1 MAKAPDVEKSV
12 IPELWETPEGWERLK
27 PLFGGAMQQPEKQR
41 ARYIDEVC
49 GDDLELRDGLLRLL
63 RANQDSI
70 SKGDGPIVDLHGLFS
85 AAKSAFTEG
94 ELVSN
99 QFRIVRLIGSGGMG
113 DVYEAIDL
121 ELGGRIALK
130 TIRPEIAS
138 NPRTLAHFKKEVV
151 LAQRISGPHV
161 CRIHAFHPPTD
172 SAGRTAFL
180 TMEFLEGV
188 TLADKIRESGPLP
201 WRQVKTIALEI
212 CEGLRVMH
220 EAGIIHRDLKSRNVM
235 LANRNGAVS
244 AVVMDFGL
252 AHEVRSATS
261 ETATDASAEQG
272 VAGTIDYMA
281 PEQFAGDSL
290 TPAADI
296 FALGVVMYELA
307 TGRHPFPS
315 GTILQAAIRRGQRPP
330 APSSIQK
337 GLSHRCDEI
346 VCRCLEFDPKKR
358 YRSVNEVAEALKS
371 SPVSVSRLREEIAPI
386 PRRRLLASAILS
398 FLVIAA
404 AIGYIVYRTSRY
416 VPPSAEAKRWYDRGL
431 SALRE
436 GTYLQAVNAFKMAV
450 QHDKGFL
457 LAHARLAEAWQELD
471 FTGPAQTEMLAA
483 SVPEQESILPDLDR
497 KYVEAVRTT
506 LTQNFSGAVE
516 RYKDI
521 LNDLPDEQRAYGYVD
536 LGRAYEKVGDLKDAA
551 QSYEHAAGLSPENPA
566 PFVHLGILKSRQM
579 DMKGGEAAFQRA
591 DSLYEAESNLEGR
604 AEVAYQRGYAA
615 NVRGDSEKAKTY
627 LNISLEIAR
636 QIPNVQLEV
645 RTLGQMSD
653 AEDGDKAIELAKEE
667 IQVAQENEIEY
678 WATDGLNRLG
688 TAYFS
693 KEDFADAERSHLQA
707 LKQSKKNGH
716 PKLEAN
722 ANFGLASIRDQQG
735 RWDESIPLARAAL
748 QYYESFAFMSLAAG
762 ASELI
767 IRGEEGKGDTTQALQ
782 SANESLQLARRWN
795 DPAWIEIAEESV
807 GRILLGLEK
816 FPDALTHFEEALKAG
831 RSINQNVAYQQ
842 FHCADALWRLGRYE
856 EAEDILR
863 SIPAD
868 AVSRSDVASAIAIAR
883 AEILLSKRRFR
894 EALNTSEQALEKFP
908 DLAPQNRAELA
919 RVEALA
925 ESERGQ
931 AKKAQSK
938 AQELDVLAREQ
949 SNEELIASA
958 NLVQAMVHLNS
969 RLPDQARAEAE
980 AANQYFHAKG
990 KEESEW
996 LSLYCIALAYKDSG
1010 DTGSSSMNAKKALAL
1025 LAALE
1030 HTWGPPTYRLYLTRP
1045 DNQEAFQTMKRLSKS

>member
-1 MAKAPDVEKSV
+1 MAKAPNVEKSV
-12 IPELWETPEGWERLK
+12 TPELWETPEGWERLK
-27 PLFGGAMQQPEKQR
+27 PLFGGAMQQPEEQR
-41 ARYIDEVC
+41 ARYIDELC
-49 GDDLELRDGLLRLL
+49 GDDLELRDAALRLL

-70 SKGDGPIVDLHGLFS
+70 SKGDGPILDFHSLFS
-85 AAKSAFTEG
+85 TAKAAFTEG

-138 NPRTLAHFKKEVV
+138 NPRTLAHFKKEVL

-201 WRQVKTIALEI
+201 WSEVKTIALEI

-252 AHEVRSATS
+252 AHEVTSTTS
-261 ETATDASAEQG
+261 ETATDASAAQG

-281 PEQFAGDSL
+281 PEQFAGDPL

-330 APSSIQK
+330 APSSIRK
-337 GLSHRCDEI
+337 GLPHRCDEI
-346 VCRCLEFDPKKR
+346 VCRCLEFDRKKR
-358 YRSVNEVAEALKS
+358 YGSVKEVAEALKS

-386 PRRRLLASAILS
+386 PKRRLLVLGIFS
-398 FLVIAA
+398 FLVIASA
-404 AIGYIVYRTSRY
+404 VGYIVYRSTRY
-416 VPPSAEAKRWYDRGL
+416 VPPSAEARRWYDRGL

-450 QHDKGFL
+450 QHDKRFL

-483 SVPEQESILPDLDR
+483 SVPEQESVLPDIDR

-506 LTQNFSGAVE
+506 LTQDFSGAVE

-536 LGRAYEKVGDLKDAA
+536 LGRAYEKIGDLKDAV
-551 QSYEHAAGLSPENPA
+551 QSYEHAASLTPENPA

-579 DMKGGEAAFQRA
+579 DMNGGEAAFQKA
-591 DSLYEAESNLEGR
+591 DSLYQAEGNLEGR

-615 NVRGDSEKAKTY
+615 NVRGDSAKARTY
-627 LNISLEIAR
+627 LETSLQIAG
-636 QIPNVQLEV
+636 QIPSVQLEV
-645 RTLGQMSD
+645 RTLAQMSD

-678 WATDGLNRLG
+678 WATDGFNRLG

-693 KEDFADAERSHLQA
+693 KEAFADAERSHLQA

-735 RWDESIPLARAAL
+735 RWDESIPLAREAL
-748 QYYESFAFMSLAAG
+748 QYYESFAYMSMAAE
-762 ASELI
+762 ATDLI
-767 IRGEEGKGDTTQALQ
+767 IRGEEGKGDFNRALK
-782 SANESLQLARRWN
+782 SANELLQLARKWE
-795 DPAWIEIAEESV
+795 DPASIQTAEESV
-807 GRILLGLEK
+807 GNILLDLER
-816 FPDALTHFEEALKAG
+816 FPDALTHYEEALKASRLTNG
-831 RSINQNVAYQQ
+831 NVAYQEM
-842 FHCADALWRLGRYE
+842 HCADTLWRLGRYS
-856 EAEDILR
+856 EAEDMLA
-863 SIPAD
+863 SIPAQT
-868 AVSRSDVASAIAIAR
+868 ASRSDIASSSELIRAQMRLSQRRYSDALSLSRQALSRFGDMPASQIAELERVETISEAQLGQIKQAQKD
-883 AEILLSKRRFR
+883 AEKLLSLALQQSDEGLVA
-894 EALNTSEQALEKFP
+894 EASM
-908 DLAPQNRAELA
+908 
-919 RVEALA
+919 ALA
-925 ESERGQ
+925 VVDLQ
-931 AKKAQSK
+931 AH
-938 AQELDVLAREQ
+938 
-949 SNEELIASA
+949 I
-958 NLVQAMVHLNS
+958 
-969 RLPDQARAEAE
+969 PDQALQMAE
-980 AANQYFHAKG
+980 AADRYFSSKG
-990 KEESEW
+990 EKESEW
-996 LSLYCIALAYKDSG
+996 LSLYYVSKACKASG
-1010 DTGSSSMNAKKALAL
+1010 DIAGSSAYAKKSIDILDQ
-1025 LAALE
+1025 LE
-1030 HTWGPPTYRLYLTRP
+1030 QTWSPPAYHQFATRP
-1045 DNQEAFQTMKRLSKS
+1045 DHQIVLQELVKLRST

>member
-1 MAKAPDVEKSV
+1 
-12 IPELWETPEGWERLK
+12 
-27 PLFGGAMQQPEKQR
+27 
-41 ARYIDEVC
+41 
-49 GDDLELRDGLLRLL
+49 
-63 RANQDSI
+63 
-70 SKGDGPIVDLHGLFS
+70 
-85 AAKSAFTEG
+85 
-94 ELVSN
+94 
-99 QFRIVRLIGSGGMG
+99 
-113 DVYEAIDL
+113 
-121 ELGGRIALK
+121 
-130 TIRPEIAS
+130 
-138 NPRTLAHFKKEVV
+138 
-151 LAQRISGPHV
+151 
-161 CRIHAFHPPTD
+161 
-172 SAGRTAFL
+172 
-180 TMEFLEGV
+180 
-188 TLADKIRESGPLP
+188 
-201 WRQVKTIALEI
+201 
-212 CEGLRVMH
+212 
-220 EAGIIHRDLKSRNVM
+220 
-235 LANRNGAVS
+235 
-244 AVVMDFGL
+244 
-252 AHEVRSATS
+252 
-261 ETATDASAEQG
+261 
-272 VAGTIDYMA
+272 
-281 PEQFAGDSL
+281 
-290 TPAADI
+290 
-296 FALGVVMYELA
+296 
-307 TGRHPFPS
+307 
-315 GTILQAAIRRGQRPP
+315 
-330 APSSIQK
+330 
-337 GLSHRCDEI
+337 
-346 VCRCLEFDPKKR
+346 
-358 YRSVNEVAEALKS
+358 
-371 SPVSVSRLREEIAPI
+371 
-386 PRRRLLASAILS
+386 
-398 FLVIAA
+398 
-404 AIGYIVYRTSRY
+404 
-416 VPPSAEAKRWYDRGL
+416 
-431 SALRE
+431 
-436 GTYLQAVNAFKMAV
+436 
-450 QHDKGFL
+450 
-457 LAHARLAEAWQELD
+457 
-471 FTGPAQTEMLAA
+471 
-483 SVPEQESILPDLDR
+483 
-497 KYVEAVRTT
+497 
-506 LTQNFSGAVE
+506 
-516 RYKDI
+516 
-521 LNDLPDEQRAYGYVD
+521 
-536 LGRAYEKVGDLKDAA
+536 
-551 QSYEHAAGLSPENPA
+551 
-566 PFVHLGILKSRQM
+566 
-579 DMKGGEAAFQRA
+579 
-591 DSLYEAESNLEGR
+591 
-604 AEVAYQRGYAA
+604 
-615 NVRGDSEKAKTY
+615 
-627 LNISLEIAR
+627 
-636 QIPNVQLEV
+636 
-645 RTLGQMSD
+645 MSD
-653 AEDGDKAIELAKEE
+653 AEESGNGDKAIELAKEE

-856 EAEDILR
+856 EAEDMLR